1 MFLSGGLK
9 ALLICVVGRIQF
21 IVLIFVGLG
30 VISLLAVSSV
40 SFLASRGHP
49 HSLSHEPLSRLQR
62 NSRSSPF

>member
-49 HSLSHEPLSRLQR
+49 LEPHEPLV
-62 NSRSSPF
+62 